1 MERIVPAQHHIH
13 VFGSLIA
20 QPMDFF
26 VHEADV
32 SGDSHS

>member
-1 MERIVPAQHHIH
+1 MERIVPPHLHVH

-32 SGDSHS
+32 SRQ